1 MNKLQGISK
10 YALLLATIVLPLV
23 GCSTQNARSIT
34 YYQFDN
40 PKVETSVRTEFDIPR
55 LEVIPLSMPTY
66 LNSRGVAQRI
76 DQHSMTNANWH
87 LWASSPAEMLDM
99 ATLNELEKQLPGWFV
114 VSTEEPWLKTNQ
126 QRPDNILRLHFK
138 IERFNGGLNNDAEL
152 VGSWTLFDRKNQLV
166 MHQNFSETV
175 LLKND
180 GYQALTSALQKGW
193 EKITRKVAEEIF
205 SNL

>member
-1 MNKLQGISK
+1 MNNF
-10 YALLLATIVLPLV
+10 LLVTIVLTLI
-23 GCSTQNARSIT
+23 GCSTQNGPSIT
-34 YYQFDN
+34 YYHFDN

-55 LEVIPLSMPTY
+55 LEIIPLAMPAY

-99 ATLNELEKQLPGWFV
+99 ATLNELEKKLPGWLV
-114 VSTEEPWLKTNQ
+114 VSTEEPWLANNQ
-126 QRPDNILRLHFK
+126 QRPEKILRLHFK

-152 VGSWTLFDRKNQLV
+152 VGSWTLFDQKNQLV

-175 LLKND
+175 SLKDD
-180 GYQALTSALQKGW
+180 GYPALTSALQNGW
-193 EKITRKVAEEIF
+193 EKITRKVAGHI
-205 SNL
+205 LVRK